1 MDATLNASMSILKMQ
16 MQMQMRIQMQISYG
30 LLLRLTKGLRTAI
43 TSQKKID

>member
-1 MDATLNASMSILKMQ
+1 MDATLNASMSILK